1 MVTSSHDQQLV
12 KSFKNYFWNADIGN
26 FQGFEV
32 IVKRLKD
39 GRSVCKE
46 YVEFLRQRSIIEEQ
60 YGKSLIKLAKTAS
73 SRDEISSV
81 RPAWDSVKNHT
92 EAVGL
97 NHVQASNQ
105 LGAEVGKIS
114 DFMDS
119 SRDKRKWAEDNV
131 RTLQTQIKTS
141 YKRMFDNKKVY
152 EIRCREEIQANHLFH
167 QEVARTGRDSS
178 GAERAHGKHGKA
190 RQGMEQ
196 AEEAY
201 RVAAE
206 SLEETRSAWQKE
218 TESCADTFQEL
229 EMSRLTVLR
238 DSAWKLT
245 NIGSA
250 CCVAD
255 DEVYEDTRKCLESCD
270 LEEGL
275 EYFIVQHETGTEGP
289 PTVTCES
296 LPNSSTLG
304 MGHMERQKQLT
315 NHDSKEKQYDTY
327 SLGRTTPGGGVGV
340 NPAPNTQSLTHLSE
354 IGRSRSDLGYT
365 AVRSD
370 VSQSQVLLHTNHKI
384 TKPHLSPN
392 DPSNIPPTRPK
403 KPPRMIQ
410 YTHGPG
416 SGNSVHEEKPISIPI
431 TSVENTEY
439 YTLPDHLIGTPSS
452 DYNSDQSAE
461 FSYDSSPPAKPSIDI
476 ISSGGRRNYSYPTT
490 TPSRRRAIVL
500 CEYRR
505 KSISEI
511 SLSKNNVVNVLEGSF
526 NSEWWRV
533 ETEQGSQGFY
543 PANFLR
549 QIQ

>member
-1 MVTSSHDQQLV
+1 
-12 KSFKNYFWNADIGN
+12 
-26 FQGFEV
+26 
-32 IVKRLKD
+32 
-39 GRSVCKE
+39 VCKE
-46 YVEFLRQRSIIEEQ
+46 YVEFLRQRTIIEEQ
-60 YGKSLIKLAKTAS
+60 YGKALIKLAKTAS

-105 LGAEVGKIS
+105 LGAEVAKIA

-119 SRDKRKWAEDNV
+119 SRDKRKWSEDNV
-131 RTLQTQIKTS
+131 RTLQTQIRTA

-152 EIRCREEIQANHLFH
+152 EIRCREEIQTNHLFH
-167 QEVARTGRDSS
+167 QEVARTGRDTS
-178 GAERAHGKHGKA
+178 GSERAHGKHVKA
-190 RQGMEQ
+190 RQGMDQ

-201 RVAAE
+201 RAAAE
-206 SLEETRSAWQKE
+206 SLEESRASWKKE
-218 TESCADTFQEL
+218 TETCANTFQEL

-238 DSAWKLT
+238 DSAWKVS

-250 CCVAD
+250 CCVGD

-270 LEEGL
+270 LEEAL
-275 EYFIVQHETGTEGP
+275 QYFIVQHETGTEGP

-340 NPAPNTQSLTHLSE
+340 NLAPNTQSLTHLSD

-370 VSQSQVLLHTNHKI
+370 VSQSQVFLHTNKQKV
-384 TKPHLSPN
+384 TTPHLSPN
-392 DPSNIPPTRPK
+392 NPSYLPPTRPK

-410 YTHGPG
+410 YTQGSSPG
-416 SGNSVHEEKPISIPI
+416 KPVPGEKPIPIPI
-431 TSVENTEY
+431 TSRHTIFK
-439 YTLPDHLIGTPSS
+439 LLLLI
-452 DYNSDQSAE
+452 
-461 FSYDSSPPAKPSIDI
+461 
-476 ISSGGRRNYSYPTT
+476 
-490 TPSRRRAIVL
+490 
-500 CEYRR
+500 
-505 KSISEI
+505 
-511 SLSKNNVVNVLEGSF
+511 
-526 NSEWWRV
+526 
-533 ETEQGSQGFY
+533 
-543 PANFLR
+543 
-549 QIQ
+549 